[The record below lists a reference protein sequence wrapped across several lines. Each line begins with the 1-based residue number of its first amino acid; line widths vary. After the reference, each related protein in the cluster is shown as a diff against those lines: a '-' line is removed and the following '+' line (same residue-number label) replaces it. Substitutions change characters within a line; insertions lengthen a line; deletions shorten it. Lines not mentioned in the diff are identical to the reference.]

1 LIVAVDEF
9 DVVEATKGT
18 VVLTVELG
26 SGELTATLASVKFAL
41 AGRVRAPSSPVI
53 STVNAP

>member
-1 LIVAVDEF
+1 LIVVVDEF
-9 DVVEATKGT
+9 DVALATKGT

-26 SGELTATLASVKFAL
+26 SGELTATLARVKFAL
-41 AGRVRAPSSPVI
+41 AVRVRAPSSPVI

>member
-1 LIVAVDEF
+1 LIVVVDEF
-9 DVVEATKGT
+9 DVALATKGT

-41 AGRVRAPSSPVI
+41 AVRVRAPSSPVI